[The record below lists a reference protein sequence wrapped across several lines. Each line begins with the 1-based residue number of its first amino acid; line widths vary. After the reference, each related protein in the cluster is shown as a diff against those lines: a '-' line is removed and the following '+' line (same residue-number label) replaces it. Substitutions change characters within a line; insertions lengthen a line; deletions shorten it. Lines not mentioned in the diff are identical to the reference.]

1 MNFRRALR
9 RAAAA
14 AALAVAASAGA
25 AQAVTIDF
33 DDLDAPGRDSGTGL
47 PVNGQYN
54 GQGATFN
61 DLSAFDYSKPT
72 PIPGFAHSGT
82 VAVEPCAGVEFC
94 TAPARAD
101 FTTPQR
107 RVGVWVGFSGA
118 LVEPLGV
125 RLTAFNAASGVV
137 GTDNATLP
145 ANAEPDPD
153 SDAARGRR
161 AAGADRQARGLG
173 DHGRRLHRRPGG

>member
-1 MNFRRALR
+1 MASGSDRRERSESPQGASPSRSSGGARGGRLGRRGAGGDDRLR
-9 RAAAA
+9 RSRRTRGATAAPACRST
-14 AALAVAASAGA
+14 V
-25 AQAVTIDF
+25 
-33 DDLDAPGRDSGTGL
+33 
-47 PVNGQYN
+47 QYN

-72 PIPGFAHSGT
+72 AIPGFAHSGT

-107 RVGVWVGFSGA
+107 TVGAWVGFSGP

-125 RLTAFNAASGVV
+125 RLTAFDAASGVV
-137 GTDNATLP
+137 GTDDATLP
-145 ANAEPDPD
+145 ANASPTPIQTHLEV
-153 SDAARGRR
+153 DAPPARIVGSRSR
-161 AAGADRQARGLG
+161 
-173 DHGRRLHRRPGG
+173 